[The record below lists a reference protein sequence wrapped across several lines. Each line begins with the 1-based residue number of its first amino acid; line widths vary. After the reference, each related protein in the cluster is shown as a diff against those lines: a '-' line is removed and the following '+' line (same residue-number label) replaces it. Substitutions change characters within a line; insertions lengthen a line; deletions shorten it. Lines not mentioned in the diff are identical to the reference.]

1 MNSRR
6 TFLRK
11 SILATASLPFL
22 SMDFPYRQ
30 TVPYLDTIGL
40 QLYTVRDQLAEDPV
54 LTLRTIKELGYHQV
68 ELLDIEGAA
77 EHIQICRD
85 LDLKVNGSF
94 INWNHL
100 TGGWH
105 LVGQEKPEKGFEH
118 LLELAEQY
126 ELEYLVFGYMRPEER
141 GTLDQWNRHIE
152 VLNDAGEQCK
162 SAGLQLAY
170 HNHAFEFEPIQ
181 GVIPYNLLVEK
192 LDPDL
197 VKFELDIF
205 WASLAGID
213 PLPLIES
220 MGNRTYLLHLKDK
233 RKRTPVIYQES
244 DVPKKAFKELGE
256 GTIDILACMQAG
268 KEADVTYC
276 HIEQDQSPNPLKSI
290 GTSMDFLTG

>member
-6 TFLRK
+6 SFLKK
-11 SILATASLPFL
+11 SILASASLPFL
-22 SMDFPYRQ
+22 SLEFPHRQ
-30 TVPYLDTIGL
+30 EIPYLDTIGL
-40 QLYTVRDQLAEDPV
+40 QLYTVRNQLAEDPL
-54 LTLRTIKELGYHQV
+54 LTLKTIKELGYHQV
-68 ELLDIEGAA
+68 ELLDIEGSA

-118 LLELAEQY
+118 LIELAEQY
-126 ELEYLVFGYMRPEER
+126 EMEYLVFGYLRPEER
-141 GTLDQWNRHIE
+141 GTLDQWNRHIDA
-152 VLNDAGEQCK
+152 LNVAGAQCQE
-162 SAGLQLAY
+162 AGIQLAY

-181 GVIPYNLLVEK
+181 GVIPYNLLVEM
-192 LDPDL
+192 LEPDL

-213 PLPLIES
+213 PIPLIKTMED
-220 MGNRTYLLHLKDK
+220 RTYLLHLKDK

-256 GTIDILACMQAG
+256 GTIDIVACMQAG
-268 KEADVTYC
+268 KAVGVTYC
-276 HIEQDQSPNPLKSI
+276 HVEQDQSPNPLKSI
-290 GTSMDFLTG
+290 GTSMAFLMG